1 MLPVDTAWFDTDP
14 QKYLNRPEFIR
25 FQEVAGVDFMDIKS
39 SDTQTLRRAQERF
52 SSQSIIFNEVRKE
65 HAGYGMP
72 FLAYTHD
79 LGFGDNCSNHRQD
92 LDKLF
97 MVGDMFDSLRRRH
110 IALSYAILPRQIY
123 ELVEEFSTPLKIAN
137 LGSGVGLDLLN
148 VLQNANGHAVQV
160 DNYDVNPA
168 ALELGRQLADHLFEK
183 GALRPNSVHYH
194 EKSLTKFSGPV
205 QLAVMVGVIC
215 GVDDRLAGVLLKKA
229 FSQLE
234 SDGRLLVTSS
244 NKHMQNSSPLTAF
257 LAQHVGTPK
266 DPLLSW
272 GLNFRSRETFE
283 KLLLA
288 AGFKDIKIY
297 DDWNYPGIEELDDE
311 ILNSV
316 DTLPSRILGQPHT
329 GFPLALPPEEIRN
342 LRQGYNWIAIARK
355 P

>member
-1 MLPVDTAWFDTDP
+1 MLPADTAWFDADP
-14 QKYLNRPEFIR
+14 QKYLSRPEFIR
-25 FQEVAGVDFMDIKS
+25 FQEVANVDFMDLKS
-39 SDTQTLRRAQERF
+39 SDIKTLRHAQERL
-52 SSQSIIFNEVRKE
+52 SNQSIIFNAVRKE

-79 LGFGDNCSNHRQD
+79 LGFGDNYSDHRQD

-110 IALSYAILPRQIY
+110 IALSHAILPHQVN
-123 ELVEEFSTPLKIAN
+123 ELVEGFKTPLKIAN

-148 VLQNANGHAVQV
+148 VLQNTNGHAVQV

-168 ALELGRQLADHLFEK
+168 ALDLGRHLADHLIKEE
-183 GALRPNSVHYH
+183 LLPPNSVHYH

-205 QLAVMVGVIC
+205 HLAVMVGVIC
-215 GVDDRLAGVLLKKA
+215 GVDDRLAGVLLKKV
-229 FSQLE
+229 FNQLE
-234 SDGRLLVTSS
+234 SGGRLLVSSS
-244 NKHMQNSSPLTAF
+244 NEHMQNSSPLTAF
-257 LAQHVGTPK
+257 LAQHVGTLK

-283 KLLLA
+283 NLLLA
-288 AGFKDIKIY
+288 TGFKAVEIY

-316 DTLPSRILGQPHT
+316 DTLPSRIMGQPHS